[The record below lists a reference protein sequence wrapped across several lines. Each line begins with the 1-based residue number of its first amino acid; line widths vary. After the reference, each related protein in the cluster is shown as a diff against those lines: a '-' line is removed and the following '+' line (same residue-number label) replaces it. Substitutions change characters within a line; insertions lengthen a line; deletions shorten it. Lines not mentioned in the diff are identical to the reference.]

1 MRIEPSSIA
10 FSSDVLDAV
19 HRVPGVERAA
29 LTGQVPL
36 SGDSDVYG
44 VQFEVNG
51 TDPAASG
58 GAFRYAVSPGYF
70 ETMGIPIRRGRG
82 VTSAIARRRRWPCVI
97 SESLARSQFPD
108 RDPIGERLHIG
119 PTDRPWYTV
128 VGVAGNVKQLSLET
142 QWFDAVYVAPRA
154 MAFWGSRALAGDQGP
169 R

>member
-1 MRIEPSSIA
+1 M
-10 FSSDVLDAV
+10 
-19 HRVPGVERAA
+19 HQVPGVERAA

-82 VTSAIARRRRWPCVI
+82 ITADDRASAPLAVVI

-128 VGVAGNVKQLSLET
+128 VGVAGNVT
-142 QWFDAVYVAPRA
+142 AVVARDAMVRRRLRRARA